1 MRRSLSV
8 AGLSLVSV
16 LVTAAQNSQPVR
28 IDRIAW
34 LAGSWRGQ
42 AFGGEVEEIWNPPAG
57 GMMTG
62 MFRLID
68 KGKVTFMEFE
78 QIVEQENSLVFKVK
92 HFAPAFIGWEEKE
105 KAVEFKLL
113 SAGENELRFDGLTVV
128 NIDSRYVRAD
138 R

>member
-1 MRRSLSV
+1 V

-42 AFGGEVEEIWNPPAG
+42 AFGGDVEEIWNHPAG

-68 KGKVTFMEFE
+68 KGKVIFMEFE

-92 HFAPAFIGWEEKE
+92 HFTLAFVGWEEKE

-128 NIDSRYVRAD
+128 NIVIQIRASRSSS
-138 R
+138 